1 MTDDTPAEISFKWRR
16 IYTFIIGALTAGAVG
31 AIIAKLT
38 DADALK
44 WVAIALIAENVV
56 VMGFY
61 MAGASLVDYAKL
73 AAGWRGNA
81 QADPAPPPITT
92 ASP

>member
-1 MTDDTPAEISFKWRR
+1 MSGADDTPAEVSFKWRR
-16 IYTFIIGALTAGAVG
+16 IYTFALGALTAIGVG
-31 AIIAKLT
+31 VIIAKLT

-44 WVAIALIAENVV
+44 WVALALVAQNVV

-73 AAGWRGNA
+73 AAGWRGS
-81 QADPAPPPITT
+81 PTAPPAEQI
-92 ASP
+92 SP

>member
-1 MTDDTPAEISFKWRR
+1 VTHQDDTPAEVSFKWRR
-16 IYTFIIGALTAGAVG
+16 IYTFAIGALTAIGVG

-44 WVAIALIAENVV
+44 WVAIALVAQNVV

-73 AAGWRGNA
+73 AAGWRGN
-81 QADPAPPPITT
+81 PTPPPPVEQVT
-92 ASP
+92 P

>member
-1 MTDDTPAEISFKWRR
+1 MTHQDDTPAEVSFKWRR
-16 IYTFIIGALTAGAVG
+16 IYTFIIGGLTAIGVG
-31 AIIAKLT
+31 AIIAKLS

-44 WVAIALIAENVV
+44 WVAIALIVENVV

-73 AAGWRGNA
+73 AAAWKGK
-81 QADPAPPPITT
+81 ADAPPFDPQ
-92 ASP
+92 S

>member
-1 MTDDTPAEISFKWRR
+1 MSKVDDTPAEVSFKWRR
-16 IYTFIIGALTAGAVG
+16 IYTFTLGGLTAIGVG
-31 AIIAKLT
+31 VIIAKLT

-44 WVAIALIAENVV
+44 WVAIALVAQNVV

-73 AAGWRGNA
+73 AAGWRGS
-81 QADPAPPPITT
+81 PTPPPPVEQAT
-92 ASP
+92 P

>member
-1 MTDDTPAEISFKWRR
+1 MSGADDTPAEVSFKWRR
-16 IYTFIIGALTAGAVG
+16 IYTFTLGGLTAIGVG
-31 AIIAKLT
+31 VVIAKLT

-44 WVAIALIAENVV
+44 WVALALVAQNVV

-61 MAGASLVDYAKL
+61 MAGASLVDWAKL
-73 AAGWRGNA
+73 AAGWRGS
-81 QADPAPPPITT
+81 PSPPPPVEH

>member
-1 MTDDTPAEISFKWRR
+1 MTHQDDTPAEVSFKWRR
-16 IYTFIIGALTAGAVG
+16 IYTFAIGALTSIGVG

-44 WVAIALIAENVV
+44 WVAIALVAQNVV

-73 AAGWRGNA
+73 AAGWRGNPTP
-81 QADPAPPPITT
+81 PAPVEQATP
-92 ASP
+92 

>member
-1 MTDDTPAEISFKWRR
+1 MTHQDDTPAEVSFKWRR
-16 IYTFIIGALTAGAVG
+16 VYTFALGALTAIGVG

-44 WVAIALIAENVV
+44 WVAIALIVENVV

-61 MAGASLVDYAKL
+61 MAGASLVDWARL
-73 AAGWRGNA
+73 AAAWKGKA
-81 QADPAPPPITT
+81 DAPPADPPT
-92 ASP
+92 

>member
-1 MTDDTPAEISFKWRR
+1 VTHQDDTPAEVSFKWRR
-16 IYTFIIGALTAGAVG
+16 IYTFAIGALTSIGVG

-44 WVAIALIAENVV
+44 WVAIALVAQNVV

-73 AAGWRGNA
+73 AAGWRGNPTP
-81 QADPAPPPITT
+81 PAPVEQATP
-92 ASP
+92 

>member
-1 MTDDTPAEISFKWRR
+1 MTHQDDTPAEVSFKWRR
-16 IYTFIIGALTAGAVG
+16 IYTFIIGGLTAVGVG
-31 AIIAKLT
+31 AIIAKLS

-73 AAGWRGNA
+73 AGAWKGK
-81 QADPAPPPITT
+81 ADAPPSDPQ
-92 ASP
+92 S

>member
-1 MTDDTPAEISFKWRR
+1 VTHQDDTPAEVSFKWRR
-16 IYTFIIGALTAGAVG
+16 VYTFALGALTAIGVG

-44 WVAIALIAENVV
+44 WVAIALIVENVV

-61 MAGASLVDYAKL
+61 MAGASLVDWARL
-73 AAGWRGNA
+73 AAAWKGKA
-81 QADPAPPPITT
+81 DAPPADPPT
-92 ASP
+92 